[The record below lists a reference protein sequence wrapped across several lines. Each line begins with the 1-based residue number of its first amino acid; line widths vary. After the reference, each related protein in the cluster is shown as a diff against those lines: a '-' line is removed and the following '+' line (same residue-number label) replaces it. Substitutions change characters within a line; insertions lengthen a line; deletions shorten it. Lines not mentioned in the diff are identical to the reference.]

1 MVAARTPKQ
10 ADALQVAL
18 RLLAVR
24 GRSRRELQLALTR
37 KGFSAREQE
46 LAFVGLERFGYL
58 DDARFARQRALIL
71 LERGGLGRKAVL
83 ERLRAHGLPEEQAR
97 RAVAE
102 SEAELKFDEAAAARA
117 VLRKRRIFN
126 LADAREGARA
136 ARTLRSRGFSS
147 AVISDLVGEL
157 ALDSGPQDD

>member
-1 MVAARTPKQ
+1 MVAVRSPKQ

-24 GRSRRELQLALTR
+24 ARSRRELQLALTR

-71 LERGGLGRKAVL
+71 LERGGLARKAVL
-83 ERLRAHGLPEEQAR
+83 ARLLPHGPPACHAR
-97 RAVAE
+97 P
-102 SEAELKFDEAAAARA
+102 ARA
-117 VLRKRRIFN
+117 Q
-126 LADAREGARA
+126 AQAE
-136 ARTLRSRGFSS
+136 
-147 AVISDLVGEL
+147 
-157 ALDSGPQDD
+157 

>member
-46 LAFVGLERFGYL
+46 LAFAGLERFGYL

-71 LERGGLGRKAVL
+71 LERRGLGRKAVL
-83 ERLRAHGLPEEQAR
+83 ARLRAHRLPEGHAR
-97 RAVAE
+97 RAVA
-102 SEAELKFDEAAAARA
+102 SA
-117 VLRKRRIFN
+117 
-126 LADAREGARA
+126 GARV
-136 ARTLRSRGFSS
+136 S
-147 AVISDLVGEL
+147 
-157 ALDSGPQDD
+157 

>member
-1 MVAARTPKQ
+1 MVAVRSPKH
-10 ADALQVAL
+10 ADASQVAL

-24 GRSRRELQLALTR
+24 ARSRHELQLALAR
-37 KGFSAREQE
+37 KGFSAREQQ
-46 LAFVGLERFGYL
+46 LAFAGLERFGYL
-58 DDARFARQRALIL
+58 DDARFARQRALTL

-83 ERLRAHGLPEEQAR
+83 ERLRAHGLPEEQAK

-126 LADAREGARA
+126 LADARESARA
-136 ARTLRSRGFSS
+136 ARTLLSRGFSS
-147 AVISDLVGEL
+147 TVISDLVGEL
-157 ALDSGPQDD
+157 PLDSGSQDD

>member
-1 MVAARTPKQ
+1 MVAVRSPKQ

-24 GRSRRELQLALTR
+24 ARSRRELQLALTR

-102 SEAELKFDEAAAARA
+102 SGAELEVDGAAA
-117 VLRKRRIFN
+117 
-126 LADAREGARA
+126 
-136 ARTLRSRGFSS
+136 
-147 AVISDLVGEL
+147 
-157 ALDSGPQDD
+157 GPGGV